1 MCAPCAEHFPRLC
14 PTRVTHSQK
23 TSCCAFAHA
32 ATASSLL
39 EHLGWSKV
47 IGICAENCGSNRHR
61 RCNHQCI
68 QAPLVLP
75 TDTPGLWSPT
85 SMPLHTGVNYYL
97 YYFESFYKLLSIM
110 QLFLKEAA
118 TTQQVTLCDVV
129 HCYRERLRVSGPYPA
144 LSSAGSQELWSLSH
158 AAHTGCAAGAL
169 TSAACVNSVVSA
181 LQNTH
186 KWMVRISDYSG
197 LGWILI

>member
-1 MCAPCAEHFPRLC
+1 MCSTCRALPTAVPHPCHPLLGN
-14 PTRVTHSQK
+14 T
-23 TSCCAFAHA
+23 HA

-39 EHLGWSKV
+39 EHLDWSKV

-61 RCNHQCI
+61 RCNHQWI
-68 QAPLVLP
+68 QAPPVLP

-97 YYFESFYKLLSIM
+97 YCFESFSKLLSIM

-129 HCYRERLRVSGPYPA
+129 HCCRERLRVSGPYPA

-158 AAHTGCAAGAL
+158 AAHKGCAAGAL

-186 KWMVRISDYSG
+186 TWMVRISDYSG